1 MKRIVSSLVLFVLLT
16 TTVLASSTKLN
27 QTNQQI
33 NETKNELTQVKAEKN
48 SVLTDINNLDRNINS
63 TEAEID
69 RLEDQLKELEN
80 KITIAEE
87 NIKYSEE
94 EYKRQD
100 ELLSKRLIARYES
113 GPVSFWDVLFDSDN
127 MSDFISRYY
136 LLGEALEFDTQLLKD
151 LQAQKEEIEKQK
163 KDLEDAIALS
173 ENLKK
178 ESENK
183 KLALSETK
191 EKRTVYL
198 SQLKESEEELNKS
211 LDSLVAEANKLEDEI
226 RKAQKGTSG
235 TKYDGKMTWPLPGY
249 YIITSPFGNR
259 LHPVLKV
266 YKLHT
271 GVDIAGSGCNGAN
284 VVAADAGTVI
294 KAEYNTGY
302 GNYIIIDHGG
312 GISTLYGHSSKLL
325 VKKGDKVTKGQVIMK
340 VGTTGYSTGPHLHFE
355 VRENGKYVNPLDS
368 AKGYLK
374 R

>member
-1 MKRIVSSLVLFVLLT
+1 MKRILSSLILLVLFS

-33 NETKNELTQVKAEKN
+33 KETKQELNEVKSEKK
-48 SVLTDINNLDRNINS
+48 SVLNDINNLDRNINS

-69 RLEDQLKELEN
+69 RLEDQINELKE
-80 KITIAEE
+80 KIIVAEE

-100 ELLSKRLIARYES
+100 ELLNKRLVARYES
-113 GPVSFWDVLFDSDN
+113 GSVSFWDVLFKSEN

-136 LLGEALEFDTQLLKD
+136 LLGEALEFDKELLKSLD
-151 LQAQKEEIEKQK
+151 EQKKEIEKQK
-163 KDLEDAIALS
+163 TELEDAKLLS
-173 ENLKK
+173 QNLKT
-178 ESENK
+178 ESEGK
-183 KLALSETK
+183 KLSLNETK

-211 LDSLVAEANKLEDEI
+211 LDSLVSEANKLEEEI
-226 RKAQKGTSG
+226 RKAQKGTSS

-259 LHPVLKV
+259 FHPVLKV

-271 GVDIAGSGCNGAN
+271 GVDLAGSGCNGAN
-284 VVAADAGTVI
+284 VVAADAGTVL
-294 KAEYNTGY
+294 KAEYNVGY
-302 GNYIIIDHGG
+302 GNFIIIDHGG

-368 AKGYLK
+368 TKGYLK